1 LRLQHDEQLSNFAF
15 IFNLRRYSSGAAT
28 QMVSHGKY
36 MKEMTRQ
43 RDIVRRL
50 SGGGQ
55 SGRATAAAKELTR

>member
-1 LRLQHDEQLSNFAF
+1 LGPACKGNYSDYQRAK
-15 IFNLRRYSSGAAT
+15 SSGAAT
-28 QMVSHGKY
+28 QMVSHAKY
-36 MKEMTRQ
+36 MKEITRQ

>member
-1 LRLQHDEQLSNFAF
+1 
-15 IFNLRRYSSGAAT
+15 
-28 QMVSHGKY
+28 MVSHGKY